1 MPLFHRTSA
10 ASCDTSCHGILA
22 GCAAHA
28 LWGVA
33 VLYWHQLVNLPAVT
47 ILAHRMLW
55 SLLLLLG
62 LLVVTRRLPELG
74 AALRSRRE
82 APRLALCALLLSF
95 NWGFFLWGVNTG
107 RVVEAS
113 LGYFITPLLNVLMGR
128 FLLGERL
135 SRAQTLAILLALVG
149 VGWKIVVYGH
159 VPWLA
164 LIVSVSFALYGFFQ
178 KSLRV
183 GAAPGLTAE
192 LVFLAPFALAWLI
205 WAHPHDFG
213 ALAGHGLSQ
222 PLLLAGTALF
232 TAIPLQLFGYAAQRV
247 TLATLG
253 ILQYVSPSLNFL
265 LAVTLLGEHL
275 ESSDLVAFP
284 LIWCALAIY
293 TRDALQALKR
303 IRGEAAAR
311 RAEAEKEQ
319 H

>member
-1 MPLFHRTSA
+1 MSLFHRSNALFRNPSFSGT
-10 ASCDTSCHGILA
+10 LA
-22 GCAAHA
+22 GCSAHA
-28 LWGVA
+28 LWGFA
-33 VLYWHQLVNLPAVT
+33 VLYWHLLATLPAVT

-55 SLLLLLG
+55 SLLLLIG
-62 LLVVTRRLPELG
+62 LLAVTRRMPELS
-74 AALRSRRE
+74 AALHSRRE
-82 APRLALCALLLSF
+82 APRLALCAALLSV

-135 SRAQTLAILLALVG
+135 SRAQTLAILLALAG

-164 LIVSVSFALYGFFQ
+164 LVVSVSFALYGFFQ
-178 KSLRV
+178 KTLRV

-192 LVFLAPFALAWLI
+192 LVFLAPFALAWLA

-213 ALAGHGLSQ
+213 ALAGHGSSQ

-275 ESSDLVAFP
+275 ERSDMMAFP
-284 LIWCALAIY
+284 LIWCALVIY
-293 TRDALQALKR
+293 TRDALQTLAR
-303 IRGEAAAR
+303 MRREANAR
-311 RAEAEKEQ
+311 RAEREA
-319 H
+319 

>member
-1 MPLFHRTSA
+1 MLLQRA
-10 ASCDTSCHGILA
+10 AIRDASLSGTLA
-22 GCAAHA
+22 GCSAHI

-33 VLYWHQLVNLPAVT
+33 VLYWHQLAALPAVT

-55 SLLLLLG
+55 SLLLLIG
-62 LLVVTRRLPELG
+62 LLAATRRLPELVS
-74 AALRSRRE
+74 ALRSRRE
-82 APRLALCALLLSF
+82 APRLALCAALLSL

-135 SRAQTLAILLALVG
+135 SRAQTLAILIALTG
-149 VGWKIVVYGH
+149 VSWKIVVYGH

-164 LIVSVSFALYGFFQ
+164 LVVSASFALYGFFQ
-178 KSLRV
+178 KTLRV

-192 LVFLAPFALAWLI
+192 LVFLAPFALAWLA

-213 ALAGHGLSQ
+213 ALAGHGISR

-265 LAVTLLGEHL
+265 FAVTLLGERL
-275 ESSDLVAFP
+275 ES
-284 LIWCALAIY
+284 
-293 TRDALQALKR
+293 
-303 IRGEAAAR
+303 
-311 RAEAEKEQ
+311 
-319 H
+319 